1 MITDKERQIRESLT
15 DKEYRDALAVEH
27 VNTALAVQIR
37 KIREHCKLTQKD
49 LAEKLGKHQ
58 ESVSQWENPD
68 YGRYSIT
75 TLKEL
80 ASTFDVALLVKFIS
94 FSELVKD
101 MTNLDETRLSPPSFR
116 EEQLLF
122 TVNISQFVQKNDIV
136 PLDANN
142 TLYSPIIHWVNNNRS
157 DIALGYGL
165 KREEKTAEKQKISEE
180 RILINA

>member
-1 MITDKERQIRESLT
+1 MITDKERQIQESLI

-27 VNTALAVQIR
+27 VNNALAVQIR
-37 KIREHCKLTQKD
+37 KMREHYKLTQHE

-58 ESVSQWENPD
+58 ETVSQWENPD
-68 YGRYSIT
+68 YGRYSIS

-116 EEQLLF
+116 EEQLLQ
-122 TVNISQFVQKNDIV
+122 TINISQFVQKTDIV
-136 PLDANN
+136 PLDAYSTVN
-142 TLYSPIIHWVNNNRS
+142 SPIIHLVNNNRS

-165 KREEKTAEKQKISEE
+165 KKRG
-180 RILINA
+180 